1 MSPPSQTVPAFT
13 SHNILL
19 DNGRYTRSADLP
31 LLEQGGW
38 FVSAKRVLD
47 MVFPG
52 ERERIEICDLGCLE
66 GGYATWFARQGFSAF
81 GIEVRDLNF
90 RCCEHWAL

>member
-19 DNGRYTRSADLP
+19 DNGRYARSADLP

-38 FVSAKRVLD
+38 FVSAKQALD
-47 MVFPG
+47 MIFPG
-52 ERERIEICDLGCLE
+52 ERESIEICDSGCLE
-66 GGYATWFARQGFSAF
+66 GWYATF
-81 GIEVRDLNF
+81 GDLLTLKVTGNLIGVM
-90 RCCEHWAL
+90 ALNVGIP